1 MSRHTLSDEDIAT
14 ARRMYDEGSTLG
26 EVAEHFSRSIY
37 DFSPWLYMEH
47 PSVQEALAGAE
58 ARIRDARS

>member
-1 MSRHTLSDEDIAT
+1 VSRDTLTDGQIAE
-14 ARRMYDEGSTLG
+14 ARELYDSGKTLG

-47 PSVQEALAGAE
+47 PSV
-58 ARIRDARS
+58 RDAIAAAEKRAGIAP